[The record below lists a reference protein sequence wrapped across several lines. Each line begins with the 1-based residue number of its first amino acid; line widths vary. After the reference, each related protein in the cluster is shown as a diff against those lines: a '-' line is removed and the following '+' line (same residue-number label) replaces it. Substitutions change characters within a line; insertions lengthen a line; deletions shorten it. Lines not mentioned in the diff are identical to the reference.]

1 MAILNPIDVD
11 HRKDKKDEIF
21 LDLIELS
28 VGHKII
34 NDSLKDEW
42 TLSLARMLTGHQNDA
57 FELISLLCYVLKAEF
72 VSKDFG
78 KVETFGV
85 L

>member
-34 NDSLKDEW
+34 NDSLKDE
-42 TLSLARMLTGHQNDA
+42 
-57 FELISLLCYVLKAEF
+57 
-72 VSKDFG
+72 
-78 KVETFGV
+78 
-85 L
+85 